1 MTLPTEHPGYQGH
14 VPGAGHAPRRR
25 CAATDRSTWA
35 VRTPGTGEN
44 LALAI
49 VERCRA
55 EGLAGVTVS
64 RGIMG
69 FGKHSL
75 IHRAHLLGLS
85 EDLPE
90 RIDIVDRREQ
100 IARSCRPLEAML
112 DGGLMVIQDVKVLT
126 LPAPRQSPDRETS
139 LHGRRVRRG

>member
-1 MTLPTEHPGYQGH
+1 MPLEGDAQRLTIYLGSS
-14 VPGAGHAPRRR
+14 
-25 CAATDRSTWA
+25 DTWHG
-35 VRTPGTGEN
+35 RN

-55 EGLAGVTVS
+55 EGLAVVTVS

-90 RIDIVDRREQ
+90 RIDIVDRAEQ
-100 IARSCRPLEAML
+100 IARVLPALEEML
-112 DGGLMVIQDVKVLT
+112 DGGLMVIQDVKVLHY
-126 LPAPRQSPDRETS
+126 RHHEGPDRETP
-139 LHGRRVRRG
+139 

>member
-1 MTLPTEHPGYQGH
+1 MPLEGDAKRLSIYLGSS
-14 VPGAGHAPRRR
+14 
-25 CAATDRSTWA
+25 DTWHG
-35 VRTPGTGEN
+35 RN

-64 RGIMG
+64 RGVMG

-90 RIDIVDRREQ
+90 RIDIVDRADP
-100 IARSCRPLEAML
+100 IARLLPALEEML
-112 DGGLMVIQDVKVLT
+112 DGGLMVIQDVKVLCYRHHEN
-126 LPAPRQSPDRETS
+126 LDRERS
-139 LHGRRVRRG
+139 